1 MKKIFITAASLAM
14 LSATTAIASEPNQE
28 AENEKSCSV
37 VYQGETSRLQFCD
50 NGSVDWTL
58 PKDAL
63 RIGEPFKPGPGAIV
77 REIPEKV
84 IVKPLN
90 WVGDRL
96 GIKW

>member
-1 MKKIFITAASLAM
+1 MKKILMTTAAIAM
-14 LSATTAIASEPNQE
+14 LAGTAAVANQPDQAPE
-28 AENEKSCSV
+28 EEKSCTV

-63 RIGEPFKPGPGAIV
+63 RIDKPFKPGPGAIV
-77 REIPEKV
+77 REIPDK
-84 IVKPLN
+84 IIRKPASWL
-90 WVGDRL
+90 GDRL